1 MNTSIQ
7 TVSKSDIN
15 LLDLLLIKSD
25 TCRNKTQVECVE
37 LDQKD
42 NDVID
47 FDSAILLVGRFNNN
61 KQIQYYF
68 NHSHSSHNQYDD
80 LSHTCDFKYQI
91 HSNKQRQ
98 INVVDQMI
106 AESYIPYSLL
116 PKYFK
121 SQQSYLV
128 NNNDD
133 SIQQHQWQTS
143 FRDRYFIPNNFYY
156 ESYKNNCYNSHSYR
170 GLEHC
175 SYAINRRN
183 NPYLHS
189 NQQRGRYRYKRNG
202 NSCVHDDHRVNT
214 FMPDKYQ

>member
-47 FDSAILLVGRFNNN
+47 FDSAIVLVGRFNNN

-68 NHSHSSHNQYDD
+68 NHRHSSHNQYDD
-80 LSHTCDFKYQI
+80 LSYTRDFKYQI
-91 HSNKQRQ
+91 HSDKQQQ

-116 PKYFK
+116 PKHFK
-121 SQQSYLV
+121 SQQS
-128 NNNDD
+128 
-133 SIQQHQWQTS
+133 QWQTS
-143 FRDRYFIPNNFYY
+143 FRDQYFIPNNLCY
-156 ESYKNNCYNSHSYR
+156 ESDTNNCYNSHSYR
-170 GLEHC
+170 GFEHC
-175 SYAINRRN
+175 SYAINKRN
-183 NPYLHS
+183 RPCLHS
-189 NQQRGRYRYKRNG
+189 NQQRGRYRSYRRNG
-202 NSCVHDDHRVNT
+202 NSCILDDHRVNT